1 MPKFRVTSP
10 DGKEYEINAPEG
22 ATEEQ
27 VLSYAKA
34 NFSTTP
40 PEEPKQE
47 PSTMDALKR
56 GVGLAGR
63 ALVTGASA
71 PVNAVADF
79 LSGAYNVGANVLG
92 SESRLP
98 SMSQAQQQGMTNLGV
113 PTPATTGE
121 KALSAGVEALAGGGA
136 QNVLLKAPISAGV
149 EGAKRLATETPA
161 AFGATA
167 AGAAAAPVT
176 FDFAK
181 GVTGSDLAA
190 SMASLG
196 MSTIAAGLGG
206 KAGGALTGEKN
217 AVVTM
222 DEVKKRAR
230 ESYAKMD
237 DSGVAIKPLSAQ
249 GMVNDAEAALK
260 AQRYIPDLHPEV
272 ETVLKDF
279 RDVIGTQK
287 VPFSTLEQL
296 RAKANDLKASKDANI
311 QRLGGILVG
320 QVDNYISSLKPSDIM
335 AGKGQLDEAVK
346 NVVNARKDWRNMSR
360 ATVLEDALNVA
371 EVKAA
376 KPTASQAELIRDGFI
391 NIAKDKS
398 KMALFSPDEQAAI
411 LQVTK
416 GIPLDTALSQVAR
429 FNPMRSGLINAG
441 STGALA
447 YGVGSGDAKSAALIA
462 SVMGGAGY
470 TADKIQEMLRTSQGR
485 KVISDILSGN
495 TPKPAPSEMFRGLF
509 TSQQQQQ

>member
-1 MPKFRVTSP
+1 MAKFRVTAP
-10 DGKEYEINAPEG
+10 DGKEYEIDAPDG

-34 NFSTTP
+34 NFSTPTA
-40 PEEPKQE
+40 EPTQA
-47 PSTMDALKR
+47 PSTMEALKR

-71 PVNAVADF
+71 PVNTVADF
-79 LSGAYNVGANVLG
+79 LSGAYNVGANLMG
-92 SESRLP
+92 SENRLP

-113 PTPATTGE
+113 PVPASTGE

-136 QNVLLKAPISAGV
+136 QNVLLKAPAVAGV
-149 EGAKRLATETPA
+149 EGAKKLAVETPA

-167 AGAAAAPVT
+167 AGASAAPVT
-176 FDFAK
+176 FSFAK
-181 GVTGSDLAA
+181 DVTGSDVAA
-190 SMASLG
+190 SIAALG
-196 MSTIAAGLGG
+196 MSTVAAGLGG
-206 KAGGALTGEKN
+206 KTAGAMTGEKN

-230 ESYAKMD
+230 DAYNKMD
-237 DSGVAIKPLSAQ
+237 ESGVAIKPMSAQ

-260 AQRYIPDLHPEV
+260 ANRYIPDLHPEV
-272 ETVLKDF
+272 DSVLKDF

-296 RAKANDLKASKDANI
+296 RAKANDLKANKDSNI
-311 QRLGGILVG
+311 QRLGGVLVG

-335 AGKGQLDEAVK
+335 AGKGKLDEAVK
-346 NVVNARKDWRNMSR
+346 SVVDARKDWRNMSR

-376 KPTASQAELIRDGFI
+376 KPTASQAELIRYGFI
-391 NIAKDKS
+391 KFAKDKS

-411 LQVTK
+411 LRVTK
-416 GIPLDTALSQVAR
+416 GIPLDTALSQLAR
-429 FNPMRSGLINAG
+429 FNPMRSGIVNVG

-447 YGVGSGDAKSAALIA
+447 YGAGSGDARTAAMLA
-462 SVMGGAGY
+462 AVMGGGGW
-470 TADKIQEMLRTSQGR
+470 TADKVQEMLRSAQGK

-495 TPKPAPSEMFRGLF
+495 TPSPAPNEMFRGLF
-509 TSQQQQQ
+509 TSQQQQ